1 MNQAIENASLYF
13 MNQGKYKID
22 AQYTPDKGV
31 YLAHMKRDL
40 IASINDQTNMKMTNI
55 INAHI
60 LSRCIELIGPLSSWT
75 VVAEDTFN
83 DQSKIGYH
91 LKTLCDQIGEI
102 TSAIDELDTLGSVK
116 CIEAAKLIRLHCD
129 QATIHG
135 NMLINTVRDLQAQCS
150 GVECM
155 TLTMSVQNITS
166 VLDMVVALREACRIY
181 LQKVAKNAL
190 NKEGV

>member
-40 IASINDQTNMKMTNI
+40 IASINDQTNMKITNI

-91 LKTLCDQIGEI
+91 L
-102 TSAIDELDTLGSVK
+102 
-116 CIEAAKLIRLHCD
+116 
-129 QATIHG
+129 
-135 NMLINTVRDLQAQCS
+135 
-150 GVECM
+150 
-155 TLTMSVQNITS
+155 
-166 VLDMVVALREACRIY
+166 
-181 LQKVAKNAL
+181 
-190 NKEGV
+190 